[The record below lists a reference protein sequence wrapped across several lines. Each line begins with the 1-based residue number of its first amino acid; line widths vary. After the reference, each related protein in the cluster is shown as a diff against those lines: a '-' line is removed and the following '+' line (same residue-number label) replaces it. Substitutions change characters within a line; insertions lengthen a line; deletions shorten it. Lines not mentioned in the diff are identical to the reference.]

1 MIIFKTIEIQNFLSF
16 GDSPVTFSLDRSS
29 TTLITGSNGVG
40 KSSISEAITFALFGK
55 SFRGINKPE
64 LVNTTNQK
72 GCLVKLT
79 FDKNGKVYQISR
91 GIKPNLFSIS
101 LNGIDLEE
109 DAETKD
115 FQKVLEGVLGFT
127 YSDYIKV
134 VLIGNANYKPLMQ
147 LTLPERREF
156 VDSML
161 NVGVFTT
168 MSAINKARV
177 NDWKRERSE
186 LDIKR
191 DAAKL
196 VFDSATR
203 AYAKVKEI
211 GDERETELLTKIEYE
226 KTKLSHIEVPDLI
239 QFNPLYP
246 DAKANH
252 DNASTTKSELLS
264 RVRKY
269 MDDKTRKE
277 STETSYREALA
288 AFEGCVTP
296 QLPICPEEDSTLK
309 PRLADIN
316 ESITAYRGELSSI
329 KTTTGILSERIR
341 FFNDHDSCEICA
353 QSIQDS
359 HKNEIISHCKSEA
372 SGLMRRY
379 KELEA
384 NIDILNTERDEI
396 LSKIDN
402 YNSTLRAFNL
412 LKTTYDNKVR
422 ENEYA
427 KREVDR
433 IKSELDKFEAVDY
446 TEACKEIAVQVQSLN
461 ESLEKFQSEM
471 SNDQSLK
478 ETVESHNNTVRLKQ
492 LERNNVNSRITE
504 LDNELTAFRNR
515 DDGSQF
521 LKEIANAQSRLD
533 DMSSEES
540 ALVSKKKVL
549 DAATELLKDTGI
561 KASVVKM
568 YVPVLN
574 QLINQYLENMGASYQ
589 IVLDENF
596 NDSIKGRYKDEFS
609 YKALSQGERQ
619 RIDLATLFAC
629 RKVSQ
634 ICSGSDSNLLILDEV
649 GDSSMDFDGI
659 ESLFQIVSDTCSDKN
674 VFFVSHRVEMSDKC
688 RSVIRLTKQNGF
700 TKIV

>member
-16 GDSPVTFSLDRSS
+16 GDSPTTFSLDRSS
-29 TTLITGSNGVG
+29 TTLITGTNGVG

-91 GIKPNLFSIS
+91 GIKPNVFSIS
-101 LNGIDLEE
+101 LDGIDMEE

-115 FQKVLEGVLGFT
+115 FQKVLEGVIGFT

-168 MSAINKARV
+168 MAAINKARV

-186 LDIKR
+186 LDVKR

-211 GDERETELLTKIEYE
+211 GEGRESEILSKIEFE
-226 KTKLSHIEVPDLI
+226 KSKLSGIEIPVLI
-239 QFNPLYP
+239 KFDPLHP
-246 DAKANH
+246 QAKASH
-252 DNASTTKSELLS
+252 DIAVTLKSELVS

-269 MDDKTRKE
+269 MDDKARKA
-277 STETSYREALA
+277 STEKSYNEAVV
-288 AFEGCVTP
+288 AFESHVIP
-296 QLPICPEEDSTLK
+296 QCPVAPVEDTTLK
-309 PRLADIN
+309 QRTDDIDT
-316 ESITAYRGELSSI
+316 SLTAYRGELSSI
-329 KTTTGILSERIR
+329 KTTMGMLSERIR
-341 FFNDHDSCEICA
+341 FFSDHDSCEICA
-353 QSIQDS
+353 QEIGQS
-359 HKNEIISHCKSEA
+359 HKGEIIARCKDDA
-372 SGLMRRY
+372 SNLMRRY
-379 KELEA
+379 KELEN
-384 NIDILNTERDEI
+384 NISTLTSEKNEI
-396 LSKIDN
+396 LSKIGEFN
-402 YNSTLRAFNL
+402 IAMKSYNA
-412 LKTTYDNKVR
+412 LKTSYDNSVR
-422 ENEYA
+422 EASYA
-427 KREVDR
+427 EKEVSR
-433 IKSELDKFEAVDY
+433 LKSELSSFEDIDY
-446 TEACKEIAVQVQSLN
+446 DEACKKIALQIQEIN
-461 ESLEKFQSEM
+461 DTIEKFKSDIE
-471 SNDQSLK
+471 SDLSLK
-478 ETVESHNNTVRLKQ
+478 ETVDAHNNSVRLKE
-492 LERNNVNSRITE
+492 LEYNNIKTRIKELETE
-504 LDNELTAFRNR
+504 LIEFKNR

-521 LKEIANAQSRLD
+521 LKEISDAQKRLD
-533 DMSSEES
+533 DIEIDDASLNSR
-540 ALVSKKKVL
+540 KKVL

-589 IVLDENF
+589 ISLDENF

-659 ESLFQIVSDTCSDKN
+659 EALFQIVSDTCSDKN